1 LARSKGKEENMSDY
15 IETFNTAD
23 MPLPK
28 ERKIITRELCRSPRE
43 PNIITRLVRPPIPL
57 VRFDWVAFR
66 EGNEESGPHYWGAT
80 EADALAEL
88 KEYEDEN

>member
-1 LARSKGKEENMSDY
+1 MSDY

-28 ERKIITRELCRSPRE
+28 ERKIITKY
-43 PNIITRLVRPPIPL
+43 IYPPIPW
-57 VRFDWVAFR
+57 RSFDWVAYR
-66 EGNEESGPHYWGAT
+66 EGNEENGPFYWGAT

-88 KEYEDEN
+88 KEYEEE